1 MKALILAGGKGT
13 RFMEETDI
21 KPKPMIEI
29 DGKPLIIHIID
40 HYVKHGI
47 KDFIILGGYKIDYF
61 FKYFENQ
68 KLKDADEYFYIRE
81 DIKIKIL
88 DTGIETATGGRIKQ
102 AKKYLDEPFLMTYGD
117 GLSNVNITEL
127 INYHESHNKLATV
140 TAVRPPARFGS
151 LTIENDIV
159 IDFGEKI
166 QSKEGWINGG
176 YFVLD
181 NKVLEYIE
189 NDSTAFEDS
198 PLENLS
204 QSHNLLA
211 FKHKGFWY
219 PVDTIREKQTL
230 EKFIKDN
237 HGKIP
242 WAND

>member
-68 KLKDADEYFYIRE
+68 KLKDADEYFYLRE

-117 GLSNVNITEL
+117 GLSNVNIA
-127 INYHESHNKLATV
+127 IVSVKGMV
-140 TAVRPPARFGS
+140 CDFCARGISKTF
-151 LTIENDIV
+151 LKDKDV
-159 IDFGEKI
+159 KRID
-166 QSKEGWINGG
+166 
-176 YFVLD
+176 VDLD
-181 NKVLEYIE
+181 NGKVVIAFSKAKEITFSEIEKKILSNGQNMSDLQILEI
-189 NDSTAFEDS
+189 
-198 PLENLS
+198 
-204 QSHNLLA
+204 
-211 FKHKGFWY
+211 
-219 PVDTIREKQTL
+219 
-230 EKFIKDN
+230 
-237 HGKIP
+237 
-242 WAND
+242 